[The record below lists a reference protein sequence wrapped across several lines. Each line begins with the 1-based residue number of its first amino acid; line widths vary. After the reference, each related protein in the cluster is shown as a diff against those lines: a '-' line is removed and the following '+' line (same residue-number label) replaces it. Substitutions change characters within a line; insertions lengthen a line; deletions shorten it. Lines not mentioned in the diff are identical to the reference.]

1 MNWKAV
7 MLVASFCFL
16 FAGCDQKSLPLPD
29 GNEPYAVVTHLKE
42 PALAFLESGHKRPV
56 RIEKIDEPW
65 SQMVS
70 IDSRRMV
77 ALAQTG
83 TKLLAIDTNSG
94 AVDELAQFD
103 EALTAVTA
111 LPGRDAVAV
120 ADTEN
125 SEVKLVSVEHGD
137 VMEAF
142 ALDGSPSE
150 LLADG
155 SGLLF
160 VLCADK
166 SNVFVFDLETM
177 EQVNSFPVSERPAG
191 LFFDGELLWTGGH
204 GPTGNLNSAIRG
216 YEVASGEMKAEV
228 EVGLMPI
235 AITGSREENELYVV
249 SHGDHHVYKVNRA
262 TQTVVAKAE
271 VGQNPNYI
279 YLFGNE
285 LLVSNFD
292 SDTLSVL
299 QKDPFELTDE
309 VSVGTGPYAI
319 SVAPGR
325 EEDGS

>member
-16 FAGCDQKSLPLPD
+16 FAGCDQKSLPLPE

-56 RIEKIDEPW
+56 RTEKIDEPW
-65 SQMVS
+65 SKIVS
-70 IDSRRMV
+70 IHSGRMV

-83 TKLLAIDTNSG
+83 TKLLAIDTISG
-94 AVDELAQFD
+94 TVDELAQFD
-103 EALTAVTA
+103 EAVTAMTA

-120 ADTEN
+120 ADTDN

-137 VMEAF
+137 VMGTFSLE
-142 ALDGSPSE
+142 GSPSE
-150 LLADG
+150 LLADE

-166 SNVFVFDLETM
+166 SDVAVFDLEKM
-177 EQVNSFPVSERPAG
+177 EQVISFPVSERPAG

-216 YEVASGEMKAEV
+216 YEVASGEMKAEI

-235 AITGSREENELYVV
+235 AMTGSRKENDFYVV

-279 YLFGNE
+279 YLFGKE

-292 SDTLSVL
+292 SDTLSIL

-309 VSVGTGPYAI
+309 VSVGAGPYAI